1 VVLSHGDD
9 GFMKWQFC
17 YIFIMLFAPLAHAG
31 FGDFGEIS
39 AMGSYSKTSYSSYSY
54 STTRRYT
61 ATIGINLTSV
71 TEIEASYTFTDTFL
85 NQDPVQTSKTNEQIL
100 GLSIIQSL
108 LPRSWIIQPYV
119 KAGAAQYNRRQTGTL
134 RGIPST
140 PSYSKSP
147 SALLGG
153 GLRIFFSRNFSLR
166 SELITYLPDF
176 HMSQAK
182 DNFSIQV
189 GFSFHF

>member
-1 VVLSHGDD
+1 
-9 GFMKWQFC
+9 MKWWFFLS
-17 YIFIMLFAPLAHAG
+17 IIALFAPLAHAE
-31 FGDFGEIS
+31 FGELGEIS

-61 ATIGINLTSV
+61 ATIGINITSV
-71 TEIEASYTFTDTFL
+71 TEIEASYTYTDTFL
-85 NQDPVQTSKTNEQIL
+85 NQDPYQTSKTNEQIL
-100 GLSIIQSL
+100 GLSLIQSL
-108 LPRSWIIQPYV
+108 FPKKWFVQPYL

-134 RGIPST
+134 RGIPT
-140 PSYSKSP
+140 VPSYSKSP

-153 GLRIFFSRNFSLR
+153 GLRIFFTKNFALR
-166 SELITYLPDF
+166 SELVTYLPDF